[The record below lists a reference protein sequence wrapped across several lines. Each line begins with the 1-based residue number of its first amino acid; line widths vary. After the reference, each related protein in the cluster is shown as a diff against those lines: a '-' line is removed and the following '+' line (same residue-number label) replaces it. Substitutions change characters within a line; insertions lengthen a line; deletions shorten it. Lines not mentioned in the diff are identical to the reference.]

1 MSAVDP
7 TIRDIVEAHGQAVA
21 DGNMQRALEDFTEAG
36 AQHPNT
42 GPTVAQLPQPVK
54 TATVK
59 RLDQQSDGSYVA
71 HVRYGGDEKSTT
83 VRSVWEHVGD
93 RPYITS
99 VSVVD
104 E

>member
-1 MSAVDP
+1 MNVVHP
-7 TIRDIVEAHGQAVA
+7 KVRDIVEAHGQAVA
-21 DGNMQRALEDFTEAG
+21 DGNMPRALEDFTEAG
-36 AQHPNT
+36 AHHPNT
-42 GPTVAQLPQPVK
+42 GPTVAQLPQPVR

-59 RLDQQSDGSYVA
+59 LLDQQSDGSYIA
-71 HVRYGGDEKSTT
+71 HVQYGGDEKSTT
-83 VRSVWEHVGD
+83 VRSVWEQVGD

>member
-7 TIRDIVEAHGQAVA
+7 QVRDIVEAHGQAVA
-21 DGNMQRALEDFTEAG
+21 DGNMQRALEDFSEAG
-36 AQHPNT
+36 AQHTNT

-59 RLDQQSDGSYVA
+59 RLDQQSDGSYIA
-71 HVRYGGDEKSTT
+71 HVQYGGDEKSTT
-83 VRSVWEHVGD
+83 VRSVWEQLGS

>member
-1 MSAVDP
+1 MTAQSVTRGLLPGPP
-7 TIRDIVEAHGQAVA
+7 TI
-21 DGNMQRALEDFTEAG
+21 
-36 AQHPNT
+36 
-42 GPTVAQLPQPVK
+42 PTPGRLWPKLPQPVK

-59 RLDQQSDGSYVA
+59 QLDQQSDGSFVA

-83 VRSVWEHVGD
+83 VRSVWEQVGD

-99 VSVVD
+99 ISVVD

>member
-7 TIRDIVEAHGQAVA
+7 EVRDIVEAHGQAVV
-21 DGNMQRALEDFTEAG
+21 DGNMQRALEDFTQAG

-54 TATVK
+54 SATVK
-59 RLDQQSDGSYVA
+59 RLDQQGDGSYIA
-71 HVRYGGDEKSTT
+71 HVQYGGDEKSTT
-83 VRSVWEHVGD
+83 VRSVWEQVGD

>member
-7 TIRDIVEAHGQAVA
+7 KVRDIVEAHGQAVA

-42 GPTVAQLPQPVK
+42 RPTVARLPQPVK

-59 RLDQQSDGSYVA
+59 LLDQQGDGSYIA

-83 VRSVWEHVGD
+83 VRSVWEQVGD

>member
-7 TIRDIVEAHGQAVA
+7 KVRDIVEAHGQAVA
-21 DGNMQRALEDFTEAG
+21 DGDMQRALADFTEAG
-36 AQHPNT
+36 AKHPNT

-54 TATVK
+54 TATVE
-59 RLDQQSDGSYVA
+59 RLDQQADGSYIA
-71 HVRYGGDEKSTT
+71 HVRYGGDEKSTV
-83 VRSVWEHVGD
+83 VRSVWEQAGD